1 MVISG
6 AVHRYGDSID
16 TDIIIPAYLLSSRG
30 PAFLAKHCIIP
41 LDPEFPSWAKPGDIF
56 VGGRNFGCGS
66 SREHAVIVGPA

>member
-30 PAFLAKHCIIP
+30 PAFLAKRCMIP
-41 LDPEFPSWAKPGDIF
+41 LDPEFPSCLKRDRSPQPDALEGNAPW
-56 VGGRNFGCGS
+56 
-66 SREHAVIVGPA
+66 